1 MIEAGRGGRGAGA
14 APAAPSG
21 RILCFGDSL
30 TAGYYGVWPHPTYGP
45 RDGRQPGR
53 TWPRFA
59 PYATQVSPAPSP
71 LN

>member
-1 MIEAGRGGRGAGA
+1 MADWGRGGAGA
-14 APAAPSG
+14 APSAGAPSG

-59 PYATQVSPAPSP
+59 PYSTQVSPRAGP
-71 LN
+71 LY